1 MQRWGQRV
9 KNKLRPVMGDSVA
22 DEIAD
27 AGRDFSR
34 AVRMVAS
41 AYGTLQ
47 DLAGPL
53 ERHEGARAG
62 LGSGHAEKPGFDID
76 QLLVDTRGED
86 VVVARAAVSALVERV
101 VVGGENVEVI
111 PRF

>member
-1 MQRWGQRV
+1 MQGWGERV
-9 KNKLRPVMGDSVA
+9 KKKLRPVRGDNVA

-27 AGRDFSR
+27 AERDFNR

-47 DLAGPL
+47 DLAAPL
-53 ERHEGARAG
+53 ERLEAARAG
-62 LGSGHAEKPGFDID
+62 SGPDSVEKPGPDVD
-76 QLLVDTRGED
+76 QLLLDTRGED
-86 VVVARAAVSALVERV
+86 VAVAKMAVSALVERV
-101 VVGGENVEVI
+101 VAGEGYVEVI

>member
-1 MQRWGQRV
+1 MQRWGERV
-9 KNKLRPVMGDSVA
+9 KKKLRPVLGDSVA

-27 AGRDFSR
+27 AERDFNR

-47 DLAGPL
+47 DLAAPL
-53 ERHEGARAG
+53 KRLESARAG
-62 LGSGHAEKPGFDID
+62 SGRDDVEGPDPNVD
-76 QLLVDTRGED
+76 QLLTETRGKD
-86 VVVARAAVSALVERV
+86 VAVAKTAVSALVERV
-101 VVGGENVEVI
+101 VVGEERVEVI